1 MTKTIRV
8 GTMLIADGTR
18 TPKLVIVGTQPYSAG
33 WSSITESN
41 SAQLDRELGNA
52 GWTFFY
58 MANEIRTRAFG
69 SNDQS
74 RMDRAI
80 AHVIDAV
87 RHESCNCLE
96 ITQIIRGRS
105 FLGLP
110 YTSVVAH
117 ARHIQK
123 SRSFYNL
130 SNSPARLGFREHE
143 RLHGRPFPVQN
154 QVSCSSKAVDV
165 WKDEGGSRAEGGSS
179 TSLGACPSTYPAEYL
194 RMLR

>member
-33 WSSITESN
+33 WSSIVESN
-41 SAQLDRELGNA
+41 SAQLDRELENA

-58 MANEIRTRAFG
+58 MANEIHTRGFG

-96 ITQIIRGRS
+96 ITQILRGRS
-105 FLGLP
+105 FLGFP
-110 YTSVVAH
+110 YTGVVAH

-123 SRSFYNL
+123 SHSFYNL
-130 SNSPARLGFREHE
+130 SNLPARIGFRQRE
-143 RLHGRPFPVQN
+143 RLYGP
-154 QVSCSSKAVDV
+154 
-165 WKDEGGSRAEGGSS
+165 
-179 TSLGACPSTYPAEYL
+179 TSP
-194 RMLR
+194 